1 MMKRGASGQPEREEA
16 PEFLVLYT
24 EIEGESNPRDSAG
37 PAGSGRIMP
46 EETARD
52 MSGAEREKRSAAFAS
67 ITAAVLLT
75 VLKLAVGLATNSL
88 GVLSEAA
95 HSALDLL
102 AAAMTY
108 LAVRMA
114 AFPPD
119 TDHPYGHGKVENLS
133 ALVEA
138 LLLVVTCF
146 WITGE
151 AVDRLFFNPVPV
163 TPSVWAVL
171 VMAVSIVVDY
181 SRSRM
186 LMRVAKEH
194 RSQALE
200 ADALHFSTDML
211 SSSVVIVGLAALSL
225 AHALPEDSFWRPL
238 LERADALAALGV
250 SAIVLRVSW
259 SLGKRAV
266 NVLLDASDAALEGKI
281 RAALRRL
288 SGIREVR
295 ALKPRHSGPD
305 LFVDLV
311 LGVDTGLTLDEGEH
325 IRREVENAVRGVEPH
340 AEVSVVLAPA
350 EADAADR
357 ITRLRG
363 LAAAHGLVSHA
374 VEVLDLKSRDH
385 DHVLVEMHVE
395 FPGSM
400 PLREAHEKV
409 SAFEKH
415 FRETRPDVIMVTHIE
430 PQGEEGA
437 ERVASPVDSAQIKEA
452 VFRAVA
458 GEPGVRDP
466 HGVLTRSF
474 GEGRRVSFHCRM
486 DPDVT
491 VEEAHR
497 AATRL
502 QKRLHEAL
510 PDVMRVTVHMEPFR
524 EDKASG
530 PEAGLL

>member
-1 MMKRGASGQPEREEA
+1 MLEKTTRE
-16 PEFLVLYT
+16 
-24 EIEGESNPRDSAG
+24 I
-37 PAGSGRIMP
+37 
-46 EETARD
+46 
-52 MSGAEREKRSAAFAS
+52 SGAEQEKRAAAFAS
-67 ITAAVLLT
+67 VTAAVLLT
-75 VLKLAVGLATNSL
+75 TLKLGVGLATNSL
-88 GVLSEAA
+88 GVMSEAA

-102 AAAMTY
+102 AAGMTY
-108 LAVRMA
+108 MAVRMA

-119 TDHPYGHGKVENLS
+119 TGHPYGHGKVENLS

-138 LLLVVTCF
+138 LLLVVACA
-146 WITGE
+146 WITIE

-163 TPSVWAVL
+163 SPSVWAVL
-171 VMAVSIVVDY
+171 VMVVSVVVDY

-211 SSSVVIVGLAALSL
+211 SSFVVILGLGALRL
-225 AHALPEDSFWRPL
+225 AHALPGDSLWRPL
-238 LERADALAALGV
+238 LERADSVAALGV

-259 SLGKRAV
+259 LLGKRAV
-266 NVLLDASDAALEGKI
+266 NILLDAGDATLEGKI
-281 RAALRRL
+281 RSALGRL

-325 IRREVENAVRGVEPH
+325 IRIEVENSVRGVEPH
-340 AEVSVVLAPA
+340 AEISVVLVPIG
-350 EADAADR
+350 ADATDR
-357 ITRLRG
+357 IARLRG

-409 SAFEKH
+409 SAFETH
-415 FRETRPDVIMVTHIE
+415 FREARQDVIMVTHIE

-437 ERVASPVDSAQIKEA
+437 EREANTDDVAHIKET
-452 VFRAVA
+452 VFRVVA
-458 GEPGVRDP
+458 EEPGVRDP
-466 HGVLTRSF
+466 HGVLARSF

-497 AATRL
+497 TATRL

-510 PDVMRVTVHMEPFR
+510 PDVMRITVHMEPYK
-524 EDKASG
+524 ESG
-530 PEAGLL
+530 S